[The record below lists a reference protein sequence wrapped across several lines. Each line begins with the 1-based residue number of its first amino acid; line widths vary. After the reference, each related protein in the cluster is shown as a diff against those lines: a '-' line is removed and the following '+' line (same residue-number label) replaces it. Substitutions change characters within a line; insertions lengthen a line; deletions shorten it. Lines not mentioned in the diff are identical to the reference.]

1 MSELHF
7 QRTDSNDAPLAIQT
21 CPAGFTRSGDAC
33 YYVEIEKL
41 DFPSAVIRCSQK
53 GGTIFSPTSLEQ
65 WDVTSMT
72 PAYFWTWT
80 GIVQQTDVEEPHFK
94 GPGAVDFF
102 RNWLVK
108 PFTVAA
114 NGWSIASKC
123 AAFYNTGIGSSN
135 YVFFYPCTSLYH
147 SICQKNFDTD
157 I

>member
-1 MSELHF
+1 M
-7 QRTDSNDAPLAIQT
+7 
-21 CPAGFTRSGDAC
+21 
-33 YYVEIEKL
+33 EKL

-53 GGTIFSPTSLEQ
+53 GGTIFSPSSLEQ
-65 WDVTSMT
+65 WNEVTSMT

-80 GIVQQTDVEEPHFK
+80 GIVQQTDAEEPHFK
-94 GPGAVDFF
+94 GPGAMDAGKV
-102 RNWLVK
+102 NWLVK

-114 NGWSIASKC
+114 NGWTIASKC

-147 SICQKNFDTD
+147 SICQKNFDND